1 MPTLSITCIET
12 PAADK
17 ARPNPGERC
26 TPYGLF
32 MVQSPHRS
40 RFLMVTAHIFLSD
53 AHISSSILDGRASL
67 NRRL

>member
-1 MPTLSITCIET
+1 MPTLSLTCIET
-12 PAADK
+12 RAADE
-17 ARPNPGERC
+17 ARPKPGERC

-32 MVQSPHRS
+32 MVQSRYRS

-53 AHISSSILDGRASL
+53 ARIRSSILDGRASL